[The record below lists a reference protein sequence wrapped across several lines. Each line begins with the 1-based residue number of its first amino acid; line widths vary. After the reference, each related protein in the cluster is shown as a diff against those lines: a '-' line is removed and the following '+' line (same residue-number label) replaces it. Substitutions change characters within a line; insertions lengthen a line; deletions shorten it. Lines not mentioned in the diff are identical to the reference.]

1 MDAQSSCSRRT
12 RALPEG
18 TAVESQVTVASAS
31 IPITK
36 ESPLLTDFVILLSV
50 VPVLAVE
57 SAQMVPELAVGV
69 VDSLP
74 TAAAVQAEC
83 AVAEYPPAEAGIARS
98 KAVFV
103 VKDSGSMT

>member
-1 MDAQSSCSRRT
+1 M
-12 RALPEG
+12 
-18 TAVESQVTVASAS
+18 ESQVTVASAS

-98 KAVFV
+98 KAAFV
-103 VKDSGSMT
+103 AKDSGSMT